1 MSLLQGW
8 EPTPHCFRVHCKN
21 RVDIWTALSFRRGLV
36 RPCGVDNSGQNH
48 PHVFIRRF
56 PSTKTF
62 LFSGFSSN
70 LPSWRGQCETS
81 GRKLAE
87 VVVDAS
93 VLRPNIEPRGPNLT
107 YTIVLL
113 LWPLSI
119 IRMGAYF
126 YPLGAAWLNCCAPV
140 TWSDGGRVAAD
151 RGRGTLSQHLKSFEG
166 FRIRYCSESSTQA

>member
-21 RVDIWTALSFRRGLV
+21 RVDIWTALSFRSGLV

-48 PHVFIRRF
+48 PHIFIRRF

-62 LFSGFSSN
+62 FFRGSARICPAGVVNVKRQVGSSLRSWSMLLFFVPTLN
-70 LPSWRGQCETS
+70 HVGQISHT
-81 GRKLAE
+81 R
-87 VVVDAS
+87 
-93 VLRPNIEPRGPNLT
+93 LRCC
-107 YTIVLL
+107 YDHCQY
-113 LWPLSI
+113 
-119 IRMGAYF
+119 IRMGAYY

-151 RGRGTLSQHLKSFEG
+151 RGKGALRKP
-166 FRIRYCSESSTQA
+166 